1 MNAPARFRSLFA
13 SMAAAATLAAAPAHA
28 GKTLD
33 GIKQRGA
40 VACGVHTGRA
50 GFALADGSGNWSGLD
65 VDFCR
70 AVAAATLG
78 DATKVK
84 FIPTSSQTRITALQS
99 GEIDLLA
106 RNTTWTFTRDNGLGL
121 MWAGINFHDG
131 QGFMARKKPGLN
143 SVKQLSGATIC
154 VISGSTTEKTLSE
167 YFRAHKLNY
176 KAVVFDNP
184 EAALQAFSSGR
195 CQAYTGD
202 LGALAVLRGKELAN
216 PDDYV
221 ILPEVISKEPAG
233 PAVRRGD
240 DEWFAVVRWTLNAM
254 IEAEELGITQ
264 ANADELKT
272 RSDSIQVKRFLGQS
286 DDLGKQLGLDKEWAL
301 RIVKAVGNYGESYE
315 RNLGARSGLNVPR
328 GKNALFTKGG
338 LMMSPPMN

>member
-1 MNAPARFRSLFA
+1 MNTPARFRWLLA
-13 SMAAAATLAAAPAHA
+13 SMAAIATLAAAPAHA

-65 VDFCR
+65 ADFCR

-78 DATKVK
+78 DPGKVK
-84 FIPTSSQTRITALQS
+84 FVPTSSQTRITALQS

-106 RNTTWTFTRDNGLGL
+106 RNTTWTFTRDSGLGL
-121 MWAGINFHDG
+121 LWAGVNFHDG
-131 QGFMARKKPGLN
+131 QGFVARKKPGLN
-143 SVKQLSGATIC
+143 SVRQLSGATIC

-176 KAVVFDNP
+176 KGVVFD
-184 EAALQAFSSGR
+184 
-195 CQAYTGD
+195 
-202 LGALAVLRGKELAN
+202 N

-240 DEWFAVVRWTLNAM
+240 DEWFAIVRWTLNAM

-264 ANADELKT
+264 ANADDLKA
-272 RSDSIQVKRFLGQS
+272 RSDSIQVKRFLGQA

-328 GKNALFTKGG
+328 GKNALATKGG

>member
-1 MNAPARFRSLFA
+1 MNAPARLRLALA
-13 SMAAAATLAAAPAHA
+13 SMAALFTLAAAPAHA

-65 VDFCR
+65 VDLCR

-78 DATKVK
+78 DASKVK
-84 FIPTSSQTRITALQS
+84 FIPTSGQTRITALQS

-202 LGALAVLRGKELAN
+202 LGALAVLRGKELVN

-221 ILPEVISKEPAG
+221 ILPEFISKEPAG
-233 PAVRRGD
+233 PAVRNALRPSLLRRSAGTLISATACSGAPSLGTAPD
-240 DEWFAVVRWTLNAM
+240 RLLVVAASSAAGAPPLRRTEPGTSGRPPVCRATAVTGA
-254 IEAEELGITQ
+254 A
-264 ANADELKT
+264 T
-272 RSDSIQVKRFLGQS
+272 RSV
-286 DDLGKQLGLDKEWAL
+286 AAP
-301 RIVKAVGNYGESYE
+301 RI
-315 RNLGARSGLNVPR
+315 
-328 GKNALFTKGG
+328 
-338 LMMSPPMN
+338 SPITA

>member
-1 MNAPARFRSLFA
+1 MNTPARFRWLLA
-13 SMAAAATLAAAPAHA
+13 SMAAIATLAAAPAHA

-65 VDFCR
+65 ADFCR

-78 DATKVK
+78 DPGKVK
-84 FIPTSSQTRITALQS
+84 FVPTSSQTRITALQS

-106 RNTTWTFTRDNGLGL
+106 RNTTWTFTRDSGLGL
-121 MWAGINFHDG
+121 LWAGVNFHDG
-131 QGFMARKKPGLN
+131 QGFVARKKPGLN
-143 SVKQLSGATIC
+143 SVRQLSGATIC

-176 KAVVFDNP
+176 KGVVFDNP
-184 EAALQAFSSGR
+184 EAALQAFGSGR

-216 PDDYV
+216 PDDV

-240 DEWFAVVRWTLNAM
+240 DEWFAIVRWTLNAM

-264 ANADELKT
+264 ANADDLKA
-272 RSDSIQVKRFLGQS
+272 RSDSIQVKRFLGQA

-328 GKNALFTKGG
+328 GKNALATKGG